1 MSMLLNLFLI
11 FFNGLCLVDAAVS
24 ASATPFTAS
33 HDINKAVD
41 HLAVSSFVAEPRQL
55 AKSDSVSA
63 FLIDK
68 NKINSIRGGAV
79 RASGIVQRNKQKT
92 TSVPLADSQKF
103 LIASTIIVL
112 GGGISLLV
120 APWEFVQEYVA
131 PMLQGVDEPTSK
143 LIKTI
148 WGAAQI
154 GWAVGKIVAIKS
166 GPDAVRKFCQLN
178 IIPFSIVYRMVLQT
192 NSIFDIIVFTL
203 LGGGYLYF
211 GYLQTK

>member
-1 MSMLLNLFLI
+1 MSMRLNLFLI
-11 FFNGLCLVDAAVS
+11 FLNGLCLVDAAVS
-24 ASATPFTAS
+24 ASTTPFTAS
-33 HDINKAVD
+33 HDINKPVD
-41 HLAVSSFVAEPRQL
+41 HRAVSTFVAEPRQL

-63 FLIDK
+63 FLID

-79 RASGIVQRNKQKT
+79 RASSIVKRNKQKT
-92 TSVPLADSQKF
+92 TTSAPLADSQKF

-112 GGGISLLV
+112 GGGISILV
-120 APWEFVQEYVA
+120 APWEIVQEYVA

>member
-1 MSMLLNLFLI
+1 MSMLLKLFLI

-24 ASATPFTAS
+24 ASAAPFTAS
-33 HDINKAVD
+33 HDINKPVD

-63 FLIDK
+63 FLID

-79 RASGIVQRNKQKT
+79 RASSIVKRNKQKT
-92 TSVPLADSQKF
+92 TTSAPLADSQKF

-154 GWAVGKIVAIKS
+154 GWSVGKIVSIKS

-211 GYLQTK
+211 GCLQTK